1 MILLLYI
8 LKLAKK
14 PGNDRSSV
22 NGRSKSKVGPKTLV
36 CSGVIREESVLKES
50 DDSTVLIITTVSRG
64 KPSLVSSANEELGCT
79 VHTAGST
86 LQMKAN
92 LVSLCN

>member
-1 MILLLYI
+1 MHT
-8 LKLAKK
+8 
-14 PGNDRSSV
+14 
-22 NGRSKSKVGPKTLV
+22 KVMPKTLEL
-36 CSGVIREESVLKES
+36 SEKKVLKES
-50 DDSTVLIITTVSRG
+50 RDSKAVIITTVSWG
-64 KPSLVSSANEELGCT
+64 KPSLVSSANGERGCT

>member
-1 MILLLYI
+1 MILLFYI

-22 NGRSKSKVGPKTLV
+22 NGSSKSKVGPKTLV
-36 CSGVIREESVLKES
+36 CSGVIREESVLK
-50 DDSTVLIITTVSRG
+50 DSTVVIITTVSRG